1 MNLFSQSCCGGCDAH
16 LLRYCGTS
24 QQNSKP
30 FSSCSYTC
38 NGFSHK
44 FAIKHM
50 PSGVKNITGSLNTT
64 SSQMKSEIHQASA
77 DSAFFLRPHL
87 TREEYAYW
95 NSNFC
100 HFLHSCDRRTVTY
113 QHKEP
118 SYCVRRIDKG
128 LPCRSE
134 RTPDP
139 CCDQMVLSR
148 GTCAG
153 LQHSKVKFAS
163 KPEEK
168 MNVDARTYSSPR
180 PRYAGPVLENGKKHQ
195 TISKGNVCFK
205 KNSIFKRSVPSLRR
219 TKGKHSDDT
228 PDHDIHGVNEQSKAA
243 ELRKRLSEL
252 YLCGD
257 QSYEDN
263 PSALNT
269 SKRAEKFKTGSAEFG
284 DATGTYAVSSALSSH
299 SKRKSSSLSEH
310 DSHHEGKRKKQRVSD
325 DVSEKMQKTSNN
337 SIDLNDTLESF
348 LKNSSSFLGSFTE
361 EASRKRSETPKMS
374 RLSGMEEE
382 TVHGDLHMGEK
393 SNPPNFDGNQ
403 DRKIRDATGD
413 LSSTNSADDVTM
425 NSQVLRAKKVIPKE
439 KCKNVSEVIKTTK
452 PVQRKLVKNSKSS
465 LHGSY
470 ALDYDCLPKL
480 VNVLSLPE
488 AKVSSSLKA

>member
-1 MNLFSQSCCGGCDAH
+1 
-16 LLRYCGTS
+16 
-24 QQNSKP
+24 
-30 FSSCSYTC
+30 
-38 NGFSHK
+38 
-44 FAIKHM
+44 
-50 PSGVKNITGSLNTT
+50 
-64 SSQMKSEIHQASA
+64 
-77 DSAFFLRPHL
+77 
-87 TREEYAYW
+87 
-95 NSNFC
+95 
-100 HFLHSCDRRTVTY
+100 
-113 QHKEP
+113 
-118 SYCVRRIDKG
+118 
-128 LPCRSE
+128 
-134 RTPDP
+134 
-139 CCDQMVLSR
+139 MVLSS

-168 MNVDARTYSSPR
+168 MTVDARTYSSPR

-205 KNSIFKRSVPSLRR
+205 KNSIFKPSVPSLRR

-243 ELRKRLSEL
+243 ELRKRLSEQ

-310 DSHHEGKRKKQRVSD
+310 DSHHEGKRKKQRVIISD
-325 DVSEKMQKTSNN
+325 DVTEKMQKTSNN
-337 SIDLNDTLESF
+337 TIDLNDTLESF

-393 SNPPNFDGNQ
+393 SNPPNFDRNQ